1 MHFRNCHSYQG
12 REANFEKQKKQ
23 QFSYWKMNIFGPE
36 PSRRALQF
44 FGFDWAASR
53 RRHLALQT
61 LIFLIQ
67 NLTILSQVYPS
78 KSEVYQLLLTYYR
91 LPISQDFT

>member
-12 REANFEKQKKQ
+12 REANSKKKETILLLENEHFWPGAFQK
-23 QFSYWKMNIFGPE
+23 GP
-36 PSRRALQF
+36 PF

-53 RRHLALQT
+53 RRHQALQT

-67 NLTILSQVYPS
+67 NLTMISQVYPS
-78 KSEVYQLLLTYYR
+78 KSEVYQVLLTYYR
-91 LPISQDFT
+91 LPISHYFT

>member
-12 REANFEKQKKQ
+12 REANFEKKKKKTIFLLENEHFWPGAFQK
-23 QFSYWKMNIFGPE
+23 GP
-36 PSRRALQF
+36 PF

-53 RRHLALQT
+53 RRHLALQA

-67 NLTILSQVYPS
+67 NLTMISQVYPS
-78 KSEVYQLLLTYYR
+78 KSEVYQVLLTYYR
-91 LPISQDFT
+91 LPISHYFT